1 MTKHE
6 RLQEQ
11 YEDALFALL
20 MEEFAAEEGKSALEE
35 NERLKRDPAFD
46 VPQDVRQR
54 CLKTIA
60 KTCTKQSLR
69 RTGKSFCKVFT
80 KVAVVA
86 TLCMLL
92 FTTAIAVSPTL
103 RANTFNLVISVFE
116 DRTELRLENSTNDSG
131 PDHVTAGWLPDGYQ
145 LTKEEKNTFQIRN
158 VYEDQNSNSVFVN
171 VFRNSSSAVGVD
183 TEQADVETADVNGHF
198 AMIIRKNNISQVV
211 WVNET
216 LGYQVIIGSESLPSD
231 SLMKIAEN
239 LSIS

>member
-6 RLQEQ
+6 KLQEQ

-35 NERLKRDPAFD
+35 NERLKCDPAFD
-46 VPQDVRQR
+46 VPPDVRQR

-103 RANTFNLVISVFE
+103 RATTFNLIISAFE
-116 DRTELRLENSTNDSG
+116 DRTELRLESSTNDSS
-131 PDHVTAGWLPDGYQ
+131 PDSVTAGWLPDGYQ
-145 LTKEEKNTFQIRN
+145 LTNEEKNTFQIQN
-158 VYEDQNSNSVFVN
+158 IYEDRNGNSVFISI
-171 VFRNSSSAVGVD
+171 FRNNSDYLQKARKY
-183 TEQADVETADVNGHF
+183 GHF
-198 AMIIRKNNISQVV
+198 TGYKN
-211 WVNET
+211 
-216 LGYQVIIGSESLPSD
+216 
-231 SLMKIAEN
+231 
-239 LSIS
+239 

>member
-6 RLQEQ
+6 KLQEQ

-35 NERLKRDPAFD
+35 HERLKRDPTFD
-46 VPQDVRQR
+46 GPQDVRQR

-86 TLCMLL
+86 TFCMLL

-103 RANTFNLVISVFE
+103 RANTFNLVVSVFE

-145 LTKEEKNTFQIRN
+145 LVEAENNAFQIRN
-158 VYEDQNSNSVFVN
+158 IYKDQNGNSVFVN
-171 VFRNSSSAVGVD
+171 VFRKSSGVVGVD
-183 TEQADVETADVNGHF
+183 TEQADVETANVNGYF
-198 AMIIRKNNISQVV
+198 AMIIQKNNISQVA
-211 WVNET
+211 WANET
-216 LGYQVIIGSESLPSD
+216 LGYQVIIESENLPSD

>member
-6 RLQEQ
+6 KLQEQ

-46 VPQDVRQR
+46 VPPDVRQR

-103 RANTFNLVISVFE
+103 RANTFNLIISTFE

-145 LTKEEKNTFQIRN
+145 LIEAENNAFQIRN
-158 VYEDQNSNSVFVN
+158 VYKDQSGNSVFVN
-171 VFRNSSSAVGVD
+171 VLRNSSNVVGID
-183 TEQADVETADVNGHF
+183 TEQADVETVNINGQLT
-198 AMIIRKNNISQVV
+198 MIIQKDNISQIV
-211 WVNET
+211 WANEI
-216 LGYQVIIGSESLPSD
+216 LGYQVVVRSEDLPSD
-231 SLMKIAEN
+231 TLMKIAEK

>member
-6 RLQEQ
+6 KLQEQ

-35 NERLKRDPAFD
+35 NERLKRDTAFD

-103 RANTFNLVISVFE
+103 RANTFNLIISTFE

-145 LTKEEKNTFQIRN
+145 LIEAENNAFQIRN
-158 VYEDQNSNSVFVN
+158 VYKDQSGNSVFVN
-171 VFRNSSSAVGVD
+171 VLRNSSTVVGID
-183 TEQADVETADVNGHF
+183 TEQADVETVNINGQLT
-198 AMIIRKNNISQVV
+198 MIIQKDNISQIV
-211 WVNET
+211 WANEI
-216 LGYQVIIGSESLPSD
+216 LGYQVVVRSEDLPSD
-231 SLMKIAEN
+231 TLMKIAEK

>member
-6 RLQEQ
+6 KLQEQ

-46 VPQDVRQR
+46 VPPDVRQR
-54 CLKTIA
+54 RLKTIA

-103 RANTFNLVISVFE
+103 RANTFNWIISTFE

-145 LTKEEKNTFQIRN
+145 LIEAENNAFQIRN
-158 VYEDQNSNSVFVN
+158 VYKDQSGNSVFVN
-171 VFRNSSSAVGVD
+171 VLRNSSTVVGID
-183 TEQADVETADVNGHF
+183 TEQADVETVNINGQLT
-198 AMIIRKNNISQVV
+198 MIIQKDNISQIV
-211 WVNET
+211 WANEI
-216 LGYQVIIGSESLPSD
+216 LGYQVVVRSEDLPSD
-231 SLMKIAEN
+231 TLMKIAEK

>member
-6 RLQEQ
+6 KLQEQ

-35 NERLKRDPAFD
+35 NERLKYDPAFD
-46 VPQDVRQR
+46 VPPDVRQR

-80 KVAVVA
+80 KVAVAA

-103 RANTFNLVISVFE
+103 RATTFNLVISAFE
-116 DRTELRLENSTNDSG
+116 DRTELRLENSTNDRG

-145 LTKEEKNTFQIRN
+145 LVEAENNAFQIRN
-158 VYEDQNSNSVFVN
+158 IYKDQNGNSVFVN
-171 VFRNSSSAVGVD
+171 VFRKSSGVVGVD
-183 TEQADVETADVNGHF
+183 TEQADVETANVNGYF
-198 AMIIRKNNISQVV
+198 AMIIQKNNISQVA
-211 WVNET
+211 WANET
-216 LGYQVIIGSESLPSD
+216 LGYQVIIESENLPSD

>member
-6 RLQEQ
+6 KLQEQ

-35 NERLKRDPAFD
+35 NERLKCDPAFD
-46 VPQDVRQR
+46 VPPDVRQR

-69 RTGKSFCKVFT
+69 RAGKSFCKVFT

-103 RANTFNLVISVFE
+103 RATTFNLIISAFE
-116 DRTELRLENSTNDSG
+116 DRTELRLESSTNDSS
-131 PDHVTAGWLPDGYQ
+131 PDSVTAGWLPDGYQ
-145 LTKEEKNTFQIRN
+145 LTNEEKNTFQIQN
-158 VYEDQNSNSVFVN
+158 IYEDRNGNSVFISI
-171 VFRNSSSAVGVD
+171 FRNSSSVVGVD
-183 TEQADVETADVNGHF
+183 TEQADVKTVNINGQLT
-198 AMIIRKNNISQVV
+198 IIIQKDNFSQIV
-211 WVNET
+211 WANET
-216 LGYQVIIGSESLPSD
+216 LGYQVTIESENLPTD
-231 SLMKIAEN
+231 SLLQIAEN

>member
-6 RLQEQ
+6 KLQEQ

-35 NERLKRDPAFD
+35 NERLKRDLAFD
-46 VPQDVRQR
+46 VPPDVRQR

-103 RANTFNLVISVFE
+103 RANTFNLIISTFE
-116 DRTELRLENSTNDSG
+116 DRTELWLENSTNDSG

-145 LTKEEKNTFQIRN
+145 LIEAENNAFQIRN
-158 VYEDQNSNSVFVN
+158 VYKDQSGNSVFVN
-171 VFRNSSSAVGVD
+171 VLRNSSNVVGID
-183 TEQADVETADVNGHF
+183 TEQADVETVNINGQLT
-198 AMIIRKNNISQVV
+198 MIIQKDNISQIV
-211 WVNET
+211 WANEI
-216 LGYQVIIGSESLPSD
+216 LGYQVVVRSEDLPSD
-231 SLMKIAEN
+231 TLMKIAEK

>member
-6 RLQEQ
+6 KLQEQ

-35 NERLKRDPAFD
+35 NERLKYDPAFD
-46 VPQDVRQR
+46 VPPDVRQR

-86 TLCMLL
+86 TVCMLL

-103 RANTFNLVISVFE
+103 RANTFNLIISAFE
-116 DRTELRLENSTNDSG
+116 DRTELRLENSTNDRG

-145 LTKEEKNTFQIRN
+145 LVEAENNAFQIRN
-158 VYEDQNSNSVFVN
+158 IYKDQNGNSVFVN
-171 VFRNSSSAVGVD
+171 VFRKSSGVVGVD
-183 TEQADVETADVNGHF
+183 TEQADVETANVNGYF
-198 AMIIRKNNISQVV
+198 AMIIQKNNISQVA
-211 WVNET
+211 WANET
-216 LGYQVIIGSESLPSD
+216 LGYQVIIESENLPSD

>member
-6 RLQEQ
+6 KLQEQ

-46 VPQDVRQR
+46 VPPDVRQR

-103 RANTFNLVISVFE
+103 RANTFNLIISTFE
-116 DRTELRLENSTNDSG
+116 DRTELQLENSTNDSG

-145 LTKEEKNTFQIRN
+145 LIEAENNAFQIRN
-158 VYEDQNSNSVFVN
+158 VYKDQSGNSVFVN
-171 VFRNSSSAVGVD
+171 VLRNSSTVVGID
-183 TEQADVETADVNGHF
+183 TEQADVETVNINGQLT
-198 AMIIRKNNISQVV
+198 MIIQKDNISQIV
-211 WVNET
+211 WANEI
-216 LGYQVIIGSESLPSD
+216 LGYQVVVRSEDLPSD
-231 SLMKIAEN
+231 TLMKIAEK

>member
-6 RLQEQ
+6 KLQEQ

-35 NERLKRDPAFD
+35 NERLKCDPAFD
-46 VPQDVRQR
+46 IPPDVRQR

-103 RANTFNLVISVFE
+103 RANTFNLIISTFE

-145 LTKEEKNTFQIRN
+145 LIEAENNAFQIRN
-158 VYEDQNSNSVFVN
+158 VYKDQSGNSVFVN
-171 VFRNSSSAVGVD
+171 VLRNSSTVVGID
-183 TEQADVETADVNGHF
+183 TEQADVETVNINGQLT
-198 AMIIRKNNISQVV
+198 MIIQKDNISQIV
-211 WVNET
+211 WANEI
-216 LGYQVIIGSESLPSD
+216 LGYQVVVRSEDLPSD
-231 SLMKIAEN
+231 TLMKIAEK

>member
-6 RLQEQ
+6 KLQEQ

-46 VPQDVRQR
+46 VPPDVRQR

-86 TLCMLL
+86 TVCMLL

-103 RANTFNLVISVFE
+103 RATTFNLIISAFE
-116 DRTELRLENSTNDSG
+116 DRTELWLEDSTNDSG
-131 PDHVTAGWLPDGYQ
+131 PDHVSAGWLPNGYQ
-145 LTKEEKNTFQIRN
+145 LMEEEKNTFQIRN
-158 VYEDQNSNSVFVN
+158 IYGDQNSNSVFVN
-171 VFRNSSSAVGVD
+171 VLRRSSNVVGVD
-183 TEQADVETADVNGHF
+183 TEKADVETADINGHF
-198 AMIIRKNNISQVV
+198 AMIIQKDNISQVV
-211 WVNET
+211 WANET
-216 LGYQVIIGSESLPSD
+216 LGYQVVIESESLPSD

-239 LSIS
+239 LTIS

>member
-6 RLQEQ
+6 KLQEQ

-46 VPQDVRQR
+46 VPPDVRQR

-103 RANTFNLVISVFE
+103 RANTFNLIISTFE

-145 LTKEEKNTFQIRN
+145 LIEAENNAFQIRN
-158 VYEDQNSNSVFVN
+158 VYKDQSGNSVFVN
-171 VFRNSSSAVGVD
+171 VLRNSSTVVGID
-183 TEQADVETADVNGHF
+183 TEQADVETVNINGQLT
-198 AMIIRKNNISQVV
+198 MIIQKDNISQIV
-211 WVNET
+211 WANEI
-216 LGYQVIIGSESLPSD
+216 LGYQVVVRSEDLPSD
-231 SLMKIAEN
+231 TLMKIAEK

>member
-6 RLQEQ
+6 KLQEQ

-46 VPQDVRQR
+46 VPPDVRQR

-103 RANTFNLVISVFE
+103 RANTFNLIISTFE
-116 DRTELRLENSTNDSG
+116 EELL
-131 PDHVTAGWLPDGYQ
+131 
-145 LTKEEKNTFQIRN
+145 
-158 VYEDQNSNSVFVN
+158 
-171 VFRNSSSAVGVD
+171 
-183 TEQADVETADVNGHF
+183 
-198 AMIIRKNNISQVV
+198 
-211 WVNET
+211 
-216 LGYQVIIGSESLPSD
+216 
-231 SLMKIAEN
+231 
-239 LSIS
+239 

>member
-6 RLQEQ
+6 KLQEQ

-35 NERLKRDPAFD
+35 NERLKCDPAFD
-46 VPQDVRQR
+46 VPPDVRQR

-103 RANTFNLVISVFE
+103 RANTFNLVVSVFE

-145 LTKEEKNTFQIRN
+145 LIEAENNAFQIRN
-158 VYEDQNSNSVFVN
+158 VYKDQSGNSVFVN
-171 VFRNSSSAVGVD
+171 VLRNSSNVVGID
-183 TEQADVETADVNGHF
+183 TEQADVETVNINGQLT
-198 AMIIRKNNISQVV
+198 MIIQKDNISQIV
-211 WVNET
+211 WANEI
-216 LGYQVIIGSESLPSD
+216 LGYQVVVRSEDLPSD
-231 SLMKIAEN
+231 TLMKIAEN

>member
-6 RLQEQ
+6 KLQEQ

-20 MEEFAAEEGKSALEE
+20 MEEFAAEEGNSALEE
-35 NERLKRDPAFD
+35 NERLKRDLAFD
-46 VPQDVRQR
+46 VPPDVRQR

-103 RANTFNLVISVFE
+103 RANTFNLIISTFE
-116 DRTELRLENSTNDSG
+116 DRTELWLENSTNDSG

-145 LTKEEKNTFQIRN
+145 LIEAENNAFQIRN
-158 VYEDQNSNSVFVN
+158 VYKDQSGNSVFVN
-171 VFRNSSSAVGVD
+171 VLRNSSNVVGID
-183 TEQADVETADVNGHF
+183 TEQADVETVNINGQLT
-198 AMIIRKNNISQVV
+198 MIIQKDNISQIV
-211 WVNET
+211 WANEI
-216 LGYQVIIGSESLPSD
+216 LGYQVVVRSEDLPSD
-231 SLMKIAEN
+231 TLMKIAEK